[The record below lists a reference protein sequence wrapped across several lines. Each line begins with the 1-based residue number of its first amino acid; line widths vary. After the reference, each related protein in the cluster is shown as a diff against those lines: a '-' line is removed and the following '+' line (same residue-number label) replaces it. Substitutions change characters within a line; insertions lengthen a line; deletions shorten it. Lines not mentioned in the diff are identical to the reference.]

1 MDDGGYRQMLLR
13 TGLSGDN
20 DECRRV
26 KRRKALREDLYYLA
40 SKLAILSDAVVY
52 PCIIMQVELKRT
64 ALGWV
69 TETRYNIG
77 GTVGL
82 WGLKACITESLNIC
96 MGTEVTNES
105 VRGRLWVSSS
115 ASTDGYVSGWQWLS
129 SGEEAL
135 GSRKEIM
142 LSGRNFLR
150 SGIHSGQ

>member
-26 KRRKALREDLYYLA
+26 KRRKALREDLYCLA

-64 ALGWV
+64 ALGWM

-77 GTVGL
+77 GTVG
-82 WGLKACITESLNIC
+82 
-96 MGTEVTNES
+96 
-105 VRGRLWVSSS
+105 
-115 ASTDGYVSGWQWLS
+115 
-129 SGEEAL
+129 
-135 GSRKEIM
+135 
-142 LSGRNFLR
+142 F
-150 SGIHSGQ
+150 